1 MRPRREVC
9 RRTDGVQPA
18 AAPRRGGGSG
28 GRGGQS
34 RGSRGR
40 TGGARR
46 TAALRQGSQGGGRG
60 GPRAAGGGG
69 GGACKGP
76 CRGGERR
83 AGPRVKIARLHEELV
98 DGAMARSQ
106 VLQAEESARALEA
119 KRVKAPAGHASVRT
133 VARRRAPGRNWGRHQ
148 RTALRL
154 KTSCQGEGEG
164 IGRLRR
170 GGRCRGGRRRAG
182 GRQGTLARQPVTYG
196 TASLWR
202 WRRGRGAWDSA
213 VRPGGG
219 RGARGRDET
228 GREERGDEGMRTGD
242 GAPKKTFCL
251 RRIAVA
257 ARTRP
262 LESRRGGARD

>member
-1 MRPRREVC
+1 MLRRRAEAAE
-9 RRTDGVQPA
+9 A
-18 AAPRRGGGSG
+18 AAAE
-28 GRGGQS
+28 GRKLREEAKVASAKGCAAAE
-34 RGSRGR
+34 
-40 TGGARR
+40 GGAQ
-46 TAALRQGSQGGGRG
+46 ALR
-60 GPRAAGGGG
+60 A
-69 GGACKGP
+69 
-76 CRGGERR
+76 E
-83 AGPRVKIARLHEELV
+83 IARLHKEMA
-98 DGAMARSQ
+98 DGAVVGLRVS
-106 VLQAEESARALEA
+106 QAEESARALEA
-119 KRVKAPAGHASVRT
+119 ERNEARVGHPAVRT

-170 GGRCRGGRRRAG
+170 GGRCCGGRRRAG